1 MTRALTER
9 EIENILSF
17 IQPQQGIPEE
27 TAISVVRST
36 KERLRKQLQKQLVY
50 PEIIPALRDELI
62 RQYRQSTIQPGE
74 SVGVICAQSIGEK
87 QTQTALNSVD
97 WREIL
102 LYTKDDTAIVEPIG
116 QMIDRLLEQ
125 DVNNITHIE
134 ENRTEYLPLPNGY
147 MIPSTNE
154 DGNMNW
160 YKIEAVTRHLPV
172 GKLVKVVTQSG
183 RSVMATQSKSFLV
196 WNGTKFEG
204 VLGED
209 IKVGDIMPTTSVLR
223 KPVNEQKVF

>member
-1 MTRALTER
+1 
-9 EIENILSF
+9 
-17 IQPQQGIPEE
+17 
-27 TAISVVRST
+27 
-36 KERLRKQLQKQLVY
+36 
-50 PEIIPALRDELI
+50 
-62 RQYRQSTIQPGE
+62 
-74 SVGVICAQSIGEK
+74 
-87 QTQTALNSVD
+87 
-97 WREIL
+97 
-102 LYTKDDTAIVEPIG
+102 
-116 QMIDRLLEQ
+116 MIDRLLEQ
-125 DVNNITHIE
+125 DVKNITHIE

-204 VLGED
+204 VLGAD
-209 IKVGDIMPTTSVLR
+209 VKVGDIMPTTSVLR
-223 KPVNEQKVF
+223 KPVNEQKYFDMETIFLKNEYLYTSEIVKARVYRFSGKKGWKLR